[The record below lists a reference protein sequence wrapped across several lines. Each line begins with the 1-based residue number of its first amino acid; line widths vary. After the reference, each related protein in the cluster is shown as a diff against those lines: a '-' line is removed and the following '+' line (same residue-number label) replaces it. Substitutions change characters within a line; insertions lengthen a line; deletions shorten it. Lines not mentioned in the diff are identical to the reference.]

1 MPWLRHEGKSSVSS
15 RLQFPIHFSLP
26 RPEPPRIKICPL
38 LPLPATNPIPT
49 CPGTTR
55 RAPPALLAASAC
67 GGDLRVRSVTG
78 APITATSSKP
88 PNPPGARSTTLP
100 RSRAGTA
107 ADWVVKA
114 RFWAILIRRTR
125 RHSILARVA
134 SRDGVAAVQRGTA
147 VPAGQLRQRRRDS
160 HAPGARRWS
169 RGQSF
174 GQDGK
179 FTLVLCLCELI
190 GLLRLLLRQMLDWLQ
205 WIDKEGKTPLML
217 ACMRP
222 DLFDV
227 AKVLIELGANVNAYR
242 PGILLLILITNLLL
256 C

>member
-1 MPWLRHEGKSSVSS
+1 M
-15 RLQFPIHFSLP
+15 
-26 RPEPPRIKICPL
+26 
-38 LPLPATNPIPT
+38 
-49 CPGTTR
+49 
-55 RAPPALLAASAC
+55 
-67 GGDLRVRSVTG
+67 
-78 APITATSSKP
+78 
-88 PNPPGARSTTLP
+88 
-100 RSRAGTA
+100 
-107 ADWVVKA
+107 KA